1 MLQAPCGV
9 LQCADDSDRRTSVAA
24 SWHAAGAPAS
34 SALPQ
39 ALYTTRQVYIV
50 RPEGMPLGLMPMPPM
65 LPPPP
70 PPPEAAAAA
79 FFFGF
84 STITACTECGQATW
98 I

>member
-1 MLQAPCGV
+1 MLQAPYGV
-9 LQCADDSDRRTSVAA
+9 LRCADDLDQGTSAAA
-24 SWHAAGAPAS
+24 SWHAAGALAS

-39 ALYTTRQVYIV
+39 ALNTTRQVYIV
-50 RPEGMPLGLMPMPPM
+50 RPEGMPLGLMPIPPM

-84 STITACTECGQATW
+84 STITACTECGQAS
-98 I
+98 